1 MEVVVLSVANSD
13 KGANYVDERC
23 VFWSVLCRTR
33 VSAGVSISILG
44 AHTHSRGILAKVG
57 LLVAAEESLGLGLG
71 GSAARQLLVE
81 AHDLLH
87 ADSIGGGADSLFCKS
102 AQIQNRHGES
112 SGIAIG
118 SAVGELRS

>member
-1 MEVVVLSVANSD
+1 MLSLVGVVLVVTCEAVSHHREVSLQESLTQVEVVVLSVANSD

-23 VFWSVLCRTR
+23 VFWSVFRRTR
-33 VSAGVSISILG
+33 VSAGVSISVLG

-87 ADSIGGGADSLFCKS
+87 ADSVRG
-102 AQIQNRHGES
+102 
-112 SGIAIG
+112 
-118 SAVGELRS
+118 